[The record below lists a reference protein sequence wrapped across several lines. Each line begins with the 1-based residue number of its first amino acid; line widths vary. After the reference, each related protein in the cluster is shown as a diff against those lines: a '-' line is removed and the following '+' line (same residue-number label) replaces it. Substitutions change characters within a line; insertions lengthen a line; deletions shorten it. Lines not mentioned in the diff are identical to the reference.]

1 MSEQDLGNVLERTI
15 RERDEQRAEVARLRA
30 DCDEVTVYA
39 SGLREM
45 LLRCKDQ
52 LEAKSADARRLE
64 REAAWWAFESKFR
77 SNAHFREE
85 LNRHY
90 PERQQ

>member
-1 MSEQDLGNVLERTI
+1 MTEIPAQMVI
-15 RERDEQRAEVARLRA
+15 RVEPVTCVTEAE
-30 DCDEVTVYA
+30 
-39 SGLREM
+39 
-45 LLRCKDQ
+45 
-52 LEAKSADARRLE
+52 ARRRE